1 MSITSTI
8 KRTDIGFIAT
18 LTCDDDD
25 SDSVKRA
32 VDKFNG
38 TPDEGRIVNG
48 GELGEELL
56 SQSPPSISVRSAA
69 GDDLIAGM
77 DFGGQRE
84 IVKFDIVNVD
94 KRPKQS
100 HQLISDGVTTESE
113 LQTFEFDGE
122 IINNNETC
130 PFKGERVKVKWKWDI
145 GFYHSTVHYII
156 SDEPCRGVFK
166 AEREDIKT

>member
-56 SQSPPSISVRSAA
+56 SQSPPSLSISSRR
-69 GDDLIAGM
+69 GDLIAGM
-77 DFGGQRE
+77 DSGGQRE
-84 IVKFDIVNVD
+84 VVKFDIVNVD
-94 KRPKQS
+94 KRPK
-100 HQLISDGVTTESE
+100 
-113 LQTFEFDGE
+113 
-122 IINNNETC
+122 
-130 PFKGERVKVKWKWDI
+130 
-145 GFYHSTVHYII
+145 
-156 SDEPCRGVFK
+156 
-166 AEREDIKT
+166 